1 MSTGVLLRCS
11 PGNVLLVKHA
21 APGAVDSR
29 AEPGHQESQ
38 NQEGWHALCSQLW
51 EAKLLEVSEGRVVS
65 RPPPTAPH
73 VAWVLVSVSAG
84 FVTSRG
90 QAFSRVPH
98 VRDCRL
104 CSLSLCVIVAI
115 FPQWRN
121 EAQRGEGLCPRSH
134 SKHVEEQGCKA
145 WFSRLPGGE
154 AGDGCQG
161 LSDQGASFLS
171 LLLGEQMPVRGD

>member
-1 MSTGVLLRCS
+1 MFSWSSTPPRWLWTAEQS
-11 PGNVLLVKHA
+11 PATRSPRTRRGDMPSALNSGKQSSLK
-21 APGAVDSR
+21 SQR
-29 AEPGHQESQ
+29 A
-38 NQEGWHALCSQLW
+38 GWCPDHLP
-51 EAKLLEVSEGRVVS
+51 
-65 RPPPTAPH
+65 RPPTWPGS
-73 VAWVLVSVSAG
+73 WVLVSVSAG

-90 QAFSRVPH
+90 QASSRAPH
-98 VRDCRL
+98 VCDYHL
-104 CSLSLCVIVAI
+104 CSFSLCVIVAI

-171 LLLGEQMPVRGD
+171 LLLGEQIPVKGD